1 MIMSHTVGT
10 DVQAWDAYAQEWRTV
25 TVTVPDAAPRRE
37 SRARRRRPGAACD
50 LAGLAA
56 TSPIPADVRYTA
68 YAPCEGFADMRTFIK
83 APTIQ
88 THRAPTPA
96 P

>member
-1 MIMSHTVGT
+1 MTGRCT
-10 DVQAWDAYAQEWRTV
+10 
-25 TVTVPDAAPRRE
+25 
-37 SRARRRRPGAACD
+37 ACD

-68 YAPCEGFADMRTFIK
+68 FAPCEGFADMRTFIK
-83 APTIQ
+83 TPTIQ
-88 THRAPTPA
+88 THRAPTSA